1 MILAEGRGGSARR
14 ACEEVA
20 DIAETVIAGAPESLV
35 STGEPLAFRLRLG
48 GRGELSA
55 FGVYIYDHGLH
66 VHPQRHL
73 GYWIYDIDLAPAET
87 AELEV
92 TLEIGAEGARPPVR
106 VSRGGEELRP
116 ASCWRNPDFVVPPI
130 LDVMAVAA
138 RGGEEV
144 ERLSVPVSVQDPAL
158 LKRYY
163 STEEHQGAYEE
174 TAFDIFLEQFHAA
187 RVRVLA
193 SAFRRWFRGA
203 EKVADVGSGTS
214 MFRHID
220 EHWPYEITC
229 CDLDEPA
236 LRTIRENSPH
246 FRCVES
252 DAVQLP
258 FAGGEYDGL
267 YAGEIIEHVI
277 DPPGALQEWIRVVR
291 PGGVIV
297 VTTPNAAR
305 LLNRVNREREVVNP
319 EHINE
324 LTYREMWRLLEGAGL
339 QVLECRGIYLEFLFN
354 YFRRGKKV
362 DLLPRRFGHPRYRPL
377 YRAAMWLG
385 NLARPLAFD
394 LVFVTR
400 KKGAEYGGA

>member
-1 MILAEGRGGSARR
+1 MEITQAALGG
-14 ACEEVA
+14 V
-20 DIAETVIAGAPESLV
+20 PERLEAA
-35 STGEPLAFRLRLG
+35 GEPLDFALRLG
-48 GRGELSA
+48 GRGAVSS
-55 FGVYIYDHGLH
+55 FCIDIYDHGLH
-66 VHPQRHL
+66 VHPQRHW
-73 GYWIYDIDLAPAET
+73 GYWIYEVPLAPAET
-87 AELEV
+87 ADLEV
-92 TLEIGAEGARPPVR
+92 TLEVDAEGSRPPVR
-106 VSRGGEELRP
+106 VRRGGEELRP
-116 ASCWRNPDFVVPPI
+116 SSCWHNPEFIVPPI
-130 LDVMAVAA
+130 LDVMVVAA
-138 RGGEEV
+138 REGEEV
-144 ERLSVPVSVQDPAL
+144 ERVNIPAYVQDPAL

-163 STEEHQGAYEE
+163 SAEEHQGAYGE

-193 SAFRRWFRGA
+193 SVFRRWFRDA
-203 EKVADVGSGTS
+203 AKVADVGSGTS
-214 MFRHID
+214 MFRHISED
-220 EHWPYEITC
+220 WPYEITC

-252 DAVQLP
+252 DAVELP
-258 FAGGEYDGL
+258 FADAEFDGL

-277 DPPGALQEWIRVVR
+277 DPPGALREWIRVLR
-291 PGGVIV
+291 PGGVMV
-297 VTTPNAAR
+297 LTTPNAAR

-324 LTYREMWRLLEGAGL
+324 LTYRETWKLLEREGL

-377 YRAAMWLG
+377 YRAAMRLG

-400 KKGAEYGGA
+400 KKGAQYDGE

>member
-1 MILAEGRGGSARR
+1 MPGTLTAK
-14 ACEEVA
+14 
-20 DIAETVIAGAPESLV
+20 
-35 STGEPLAFRLRLG
+35 GEPLAFELRLG
-48 GRGELSA
+48 GRKAVSS
-55 FGVYIYDHGLH
+55 FSVDIYDHGLH
-66 VHPQRHL
+66 VHPQRHW
-73 GYWIYDIDLAPAET
+73 GYWIYDVALAPGEGAD
-87 AELEV
+87 LEI
-92 TLEIGAEGARPPVR
+92 TLEIGGDSSLRPVR
-106 VSRGGEELRP
+106 VSRGGTELEP
-116 ASCWRNPDFVVPPI
+116 SSYWHNPEFIVSPV
-130 LDVMAVAA
+130 LDVMAVATREA
-138 RGGEEV
+138 EEV
-144 ERLSVPVSVQDPAL
+144 ERKNIPVYVQDPAL

-163 STEEHQGAYEE
+163 SAEEHQGVYGEN
-174 TAFDIFLEQFHAA
+174 AFNIFLDQFHAA
-187 RVRVLA
+187 RMRVLA
-193 SAFRRWFRGA
+193 SVFRRWFRGM
-203 EKVADVGSGTS
+203 EKVVDVGSGTS
-214 MFRHID
+214 MFRHIS

-252 DAVQLP
+252 DAVDLP
-258 FAGGEYDGL
+258 FEAGEFDGL

-277 DPPGALQEWIRVVR
+277 DPPAALREWIRVVR

-324 LTYREMWRLLEGAGL
+324 LTYRETWKLLEKEGL

-377 YRAAMWLG
+377 YRLAMWLG
-385 NLARPLAFD
+385 NLARPFAFD

-400 KKGAEYGGA
+400 KREAEYGAA